1 MNETTGRRH
10 AAKKKEEG
18 VEGEGEQGSSDN
30 RRRCDDPTNVV
41 FLCSRPTSA
50 RLGTIAATPK
60 QSVEHAGRPRGS
72 RRTAM
77 EIANEANVQ
86 NGGAQEFRV
95 LTRIEVQ
102 MKLLHAY
109 LDLISGVPAALL
121 RKKGILP
128 AAQAREHS
136 DTVDVASQQIII
148 GG

>member
-1 MNETTGRRH
+1 MRGPRCRPGSIDEIGIVDEDKQKAAMTMNETTGRRH

-77 EIANEANVQ
+77 EIADESNVQ

-95 LTRIEVQ
+95 LRCLQ
-102 MKLLHAY
+102 G
-109 LDLISGVPAALL
+109 S
-121 RKKGILP
+121 RF
-128 AAQAREHS
+128 R
-136 DTVDVASQQIII
+136 
-148 GG
+148 